1 MRDYKRVILGMFLID
16 TTCLSK
22 RAVAFLSITFE
33 RACSGT
39 DLVKLRGDNCR
50 TVFWF
55 TLHHCY
61 RLDEFRLKTD
71 KLIVG
76 FNVLLCALLVN
87 RNGIANIK

>member
-1 MRDYKRVILGMFLID
+1 
-16 TTCLSK
+16 
-22 RAVAFLSITFE
+22 
-33 RACSGT
+33 
-39 DLVKLRGDNCR
+39 LRGDDCR
-50 TVFWF
+50 TVFLF

-61 RLDEFRLKTD
+61 RLDEFRMKTD